1 MNIFEQE
8 DLIKGLPDQALM
20 REAQQPS
27 GQLPQYLVVSE
38 IQRRQDMRKRFSQQN
53 QEQPQGTVKD
63 QILSGIAAM
72 GQPDPTMQSAM
83 GMQQPPQQMP
93 QQPPMGMPQQQP
105 MGMPQQMAPPQQP
118 MPMPPQQQ
126 GPMPPQGMA
135 AGGVVR
141 MQEGR
146 DTPYFRDLNTF
157 YSSSAPLNTQLAM
170 LTKQG
175 AGVDERLSIIDQ
187 IGDIYSEGP
196 GRYTQD
202 EKREALLSQ
211 YTPEQIRAKGQ
222 EIGLLSNAVES
233 LLGQSEDDYAG
244 GSAALDADTSE
255 QRLSLDTATKPS
267 ETLIKAATNT
277 KGPSAKVKD
286 DLEMVAG
293 PPMVASLADVT
304 ANLSQLQNVAK
315 LDPTSRAAALLQ
327 QYSGDPDPD
336 PAATAAT
343 STPEDTTYQSIISGI
358 QDLQAQ
364 GLPSSAPDFSAA
376 RAALQKMEGLGDK
389 FPKADYTQLLNQ
401 LQKPEGMTDFSSL
414 APDYE
419 SMVTAVENRVKKI
432 KEDADKEVG
441 AQALIQLGAG
451 LAEGNVA
458 RGLRDAGKAVSDIRK
473 QARSESRAETQLA
486 DRMRMASK
494 EAQMNLGVRGK
505 VAAIDDFNRTSDAV
519 LRQYADDRSRELKML
534 GLEGDALAQT
544 VALETAAA
552 KAIHSASVAEREAA
566 LNNLVKQAAVLRYQ
580 DLEAQSQRS
589 LNKSVLDIVEKPVQE
604 YLSEYIVSNPDAT
617 PEEIKAQLDTILGE
631 YLTIGSASVEEPDP
645 GATAS
650 PPPPAGGSKDPSN
663 PLALPLQAR

>member
-8 DLIKGLPDQALM
+8 DLIKGLPDEALM
-20 REAQQPS
+20 KEAQQPS
-27 GQLPQYLVVSE
+27 GQVPQYLVVSE

-72 GQPDPTMQSAM
+72 GQPDPMMQSAM

-93 QQPPMGMPQQQP
+93 QQPP

-146 DTPYFRDLNTF
+146 DTPYFRDLESF

-175 AGVDERLSIIDQ
+175 AGVDERLSIQDQ
-187 IGDIYSEGP
+187 ILDIYSQGP

-211 YTPEQIRAKGQ
+211 YTPDQIRAKGQ
-222 EIGLLSNAVES
+222 EIGLLPNAIES
-233 LLGQSEDDYAG
+233 LLGQPEDDYAG

-255 QRLSLDTATKPS
+255 QRLSLNTATKPD
-267 ETLIKAATNT
+267 ETLIEAATNT
-277 KGPSAKVKD
+277 KGPSAKVQD
-286 DLEMVAG
+286 DLAMVAG
-293 PPMVASLADVT
+293 PPMVASFSDIT

-315 LDPTSRAAALLQ
+315 GNPTSRAAALLG
-327 QYSGDPDPD
+327 QYSGLAGDPDPD
-336 PAATAAT
+336 PAAT

-358 QDLQAQ
+358 QDLQTRYPDLDA
-364 GLPSSAPDFSAA
+364 APDFGKA

-389 FPKADYTQLLNQ
+389 YSRADYTQLLNQ

-486 DRMRMASK
+486 DRMKMASK
-494 EAQMNLGVRGK
+494 EAQMNLGIRGK
-505 VAAIDDFNRTSDAV
+505 EAAIDSFNRTADAV
-519 LRQYADDRSRELKML
+519 VRQYADDRSRELEML
-534 GLEGDALAQT
+534 GLEGRALAQT
-544 VALETAAA
+544 VALETKAAE
-552 KAIHSASVAEREAA
+552 AIHAATVAERDAA

-589 LNKSVLDIVEKPVQE
+589 LNKAVLDIVEKPVQQ
-604 YLSEYIVSNPDAT
+604 YLSEYILNNPKAK
-617 PEEIKAQLDTILGE
+617 PEEVKEQLDIILGE
-631 YLTIGSASVEEPDP
+631 YLTIGSASVKDPDP
-645 GATAS
+645 GPTPTPDPKAT
-650 PPPPAGGSKDPSN
+650 PQTDDDPMTGWSIR
-663 PLALPLQAR
+663 QGR

>member
-27 GQLPQYLVVSE
+27 GQVPQYLVVSE

-72 GQPDPTMQSAM
+72 GQPDPMMQSAM
-83 GMQQPPQQMP
+83 GMQQPPQQP
-93 QQPPMGMPQQQP
+93 P

-141 MQEGR
+141 MQTGQQ
-146 DTPYFRDLNTF
+146 TPFTPTG
-157 YSSSAPLNTQLAM
+157 STIEELAASIYDY
-170 LTKQG
+170 QRP
-175 AGVDERLSIIDQ
+175 GV
-187 IGDIYSEGP
+187 GP
-196 GRYTQD
+196 R
-202 EKREALLSQ
+202 
-211 YTPEQIRAKGQ
+211 
-222 EIGLLSNAVES
+222 
-233 LLGQSEDDYAG
+233 
-244 GSAALDADTSE
+244 
-255 QRLSLDTATKPS
+255 
-267 ETLIKAATNT
+267 
-277 KGPSAKVKD
+277 
-286 DLEMVAG
+286 
-293 PPMVASLADVT
+293 
-304 ANLSQLQNVAK
+304 
-315 LDPTSRAAALLQ
+315 SR
-327 QYSGDPDPD
+327 PD
-336 PAATAAT
+336 PAAESREQVMKRLLGDDVPSYAYNPFRGPGARPKFEDFVRQSGLVDKYLPQEEAVVVETEQTVAGETPGFVGSSGAIEADALKTGLPT
-343 STPEDTTYQSIISGI
+343 STTATEELVKVASNTTGPSDNVQQDLTKLSGSMTEPEDTTYQSIISGI
-358 QDLQAQ
+358 QDIQNKYSDLDA
-364 GLPSSAPDFSAA
+364 APDFSKA
-376 RAALQKMEGLGDK
+376 RTALEEMKGLGDK
-389 FPKADYTQLLNQ
+389 FSRADYTQLLNQ
-401 LQKPEGMTDFSSL
+401 IQKPEGMTDFSSL

-494 EAQMNLGVRGK
+494 EAQMNLGVKGK
-505 VAAIDDFNRTSDAV
+505 VAAIDDFNRRSDAL
-519 LRQYADDRSRELKML
+519 LRQFADDRARELKIL

-544 VALETAAA
+544 VALETQAA
-552 KAIHSASVAEREAA
+552 KATHAATVAEREAA

-580 DLEAQSQRS
+580 DLEKQSQRS
-589 LNKSVLDIVEKPVQE
+589 LNRAVLGVIDEPVQDF
-604 YLSEYIVSNPDAT
+604 LSEYIRTNPDAT
-617 PEEIKAQLDTILGE
+617 PEMIKQQLDIILGD
-631 YLTIGSASVEEPDP
+631 YLTLESASVGVEDQDQ
-645 GATAS
+645 GAAT
-650 PPPPAGGSKDPSN
+650 PTPPPAGGSGN
-663 PLALPLQAR
+663 PNVLELDVDESLMTASR

>member
-20 REAQQPS
+20 KEAQQPS

-38 IQRRQDMRKRFSQQN
+38 IQRRQDMRKRFAQQN

-72 GQPDPTMQSAM
+72 GQPDPMMQSAM

-93 QQPPMGMPQQQP
+93 QQPP

-141 MQEGR
+141 MQTGQQTPFVPTGGTIEEIASSIYDYQRPRTGIR
-146 DTPYFRDLNTF
+146 GAAQGETRRELMQRIYGEDVPFQFSSPLRGIGIDVEDTYMDYARQSGLLDKYLPQEEEVVVETEQTVAGETPGFVGGSGAIDADASKTGLPTSTRATEELLKVASNTTGP
-157 YSSSAPLNTQLAM
+157 SDNVQQD
-170 LTKQG
+170 LTK
-175 AGVDERLSIIDQ
+175 LS
-187 IGDIYSEGP
+187 
-196 GRYTQD
+196 
-202 EKREALLSQ
+202 
-211 YTPEQIRAKGQ
+211 
-222 EIGLLSNAVES
+222 
-233 LLGQSEDDYAG
+233 
-244 GSAALDADTSE
+244 GS
-255 QRLSLDTATKPS
+255 
-267 ETLIKAATNT
+267 
-277 KGPSAKVKD
+277 
-286 DLEMVAG
+286 
-293 PPMVASLADVT
+293 VT
-304 ANLSQLQNVAK
+304 E
-315 LDPTSRAAALLQ
+315 
-327 QYSGDPDPD
+327 
-336 PAATAAT
+336 
-343 STPEDTTYQSIISGI
+343 PEDTTYQSIISSI
-358 QDLQAQ
+358 QELQTEYPDLDA
-364 GLPSSAPDFSAA
+364 APDFSKA

-389 FPKADYTQLLNQ
+389 FPKADYTQLLSQ

-494 EAQMNLGVRGK
+494 EAQMNLGVKGK

-552 KAIHSASVAEREAA
+552 KATHAATVAERDAA

-580 DLEAQSQRS
+580 DLEKQSQRS
-589 LNKSVLDIVEKPVQE
+589 LNKAILGVIDEPIQE
-604 YLSEYIVSNPDAT
+604 LLIEFIRTTEDPT
-617 PEEIKAQLDTILGE
+617 PEMIKEKLDQLLEG
-631 YLTIGSASVEEPDP
+631 YLTLESASVGTKDPDTGAATPTPDP
-645 GATAS
+645 TTA
-650 PPPPAGGSKDPSN
+650 PQTGEDPISGFTI
-663 PLALPLQAR
+663 AARS

>member
-20 REAQQPS
+20 KEAQQPT
-27 GQLPQYLVVSE
+27 GQVPQYLVISE
-38 IQRRQDMRKRFSQQN
+38 IKRRQDMRKRFSQQN
-53 QEQPQGTVKD
+53 QDQPEGTVKD
-63 QILSGIAAM
+63 QILGGIAAM

-93 QQPPMGMPQQQP
+93 QQPPMGMPQQQS

-141 MQEGR
+141 MQTGQQTPFTPTGSTIEELAASIYDYRRPVVGPR
-146 DTPYFRDLNTF
+146 SRPDPTAESREQVMKRLLGDDAPSYAYNPFRGPGARPKFEDFVRQSGLVDKYLPQEEEVVVETEQTVAGDTPGFVGG
-157 YSSSAPLNTQLAM
+157 SSA
-170 LTKQG
+170 
-175 AGVDERLSIIDQ
+175 I
-187 IGDIYSEGP
+187 
-196 GRYTQD
+196 
-202 EKREALLSQ
+202 
-211 YTPEQIRAKGQ
+211 
-222 EIGLLSNAVES
+222 
-233 LLGQSEDDYAG
+233 
-244 GSAALDADTSE
+244 DADAARAGLPTST
-255 QRLSLDTATKPS
+255 TAT
-267 ETLIKAATNT
+267 EELIKVASNT
-277 KGPSAKVKD
+277 TGPSDNVQQ
-286 DLEMVAG
+286 DLRK
-293 PPMVASLADVT
+293 
-304 ANLSQLQNVAK
+304 LSGSI
-315 LDPTSRAAALLQ
+315 TE
-327 QYSGDPDPD
+327 
-336 PAATAAT
+336 
-343 STPEDTTYQSIISGI
+343 PEDTTYQSIISGI
-358 QDLQAQ
+358 QDLQTKYSDLDA
-364 GLPSSAPDFSAA
+364 APDFSKA
-376 RAALQKMEGLGDK
+376 RTALEEMKGLGDK
-389 FPKADYTQLLNQ
+389 FSKADYTQLLNQ
-401 LQKPEGMTDFSSL
+401 IQKPEGMTDFSSL

-494 EAQMNLGVRGK
+494 EAEMNLGVRGK

-580 DLEAQSQRS
+580 DLEKQSQRS
-589 LNKSVLDIVEKPVQE
+589 LNKAVLGVIDEPIQE
-604 YLSEYIVSNPDAT
+604 LLLEFIRTTEEPT
-617 PEEIKAQLDTILGE
+617 PEMIKQKLDELLEG
-631 YLTIGSASVEEPDP
+631 YLTLESASVKDPDP
-645 GATAS
+645 GATPP
-650 PPPPAGGSKDPSN
+650 PPPPAGGSGDPSN